1 MTACGQDRPRIATPP
16 AEYLTCQADPVAP
29 ALPAFDWSNI
39 DRARAVQ
46 RQRDQLTIDFEL
58 GLRAAGG
65 DCRAKVAA
73 IRAWV
78 KRVGTR

>member
-1 MTACGQDRPRIATPP
+1 MTACGQDRPRIAAPP
-16 AEYLTCQADPVAP
+16 ADLLACAAEPKAP
-29 ALPAFDWSNI
+29 ALSAFDWTSVET
-39 DRARAVQ
+39 ARAVQ
-46 RQRDQLTIDFEL
+46 RQRDQATIDFEL

-78 KRVGTR
+78 ARVGQ

>member
-1 MTACGQDRPRIATPP
+1 MTACGQDRPRIAAPP
-16 AEYLTCQADPVAP
+16 ADLLTCQPEPRAP
-29 ALPAFDWSNI
+29 ALPAFDWSSVES
-39 DRARAVQ
+39 ARAVQ
-46 RQRDQLTIDFEL
+46 RQRDQATIDFEL

-78 KRVGTR
+78 ARVAQ